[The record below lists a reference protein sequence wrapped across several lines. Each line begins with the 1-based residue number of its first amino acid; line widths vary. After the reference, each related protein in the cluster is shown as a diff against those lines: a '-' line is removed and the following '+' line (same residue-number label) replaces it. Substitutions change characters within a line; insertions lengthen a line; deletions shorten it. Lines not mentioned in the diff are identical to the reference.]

1 MKILQVVFS
10 LAFGGAERFVVDLS
24 NELSKDNDVTLL
36 ALKAET
42 CLPFFSFYKFAL
54 SPNVK
59 YINLGL
65 PLQASIFAQ
74 IKIYKYIKALKPD
87 VVHMHTENMPKFCF
101 LANLL
106 LGHKIKFVQT
116 IHNDVH
122 EKYDNFL
129 YHFVYHTL
137 GKYRMIRFAALSETN
152 YLDLRKIYP
161 ALLSTCIVNGR
172 APILPTEKYDLVRK
186 EIASYKIN
194 NDTIVVLHVARCC
207 EQKNQ
212 ELLVSGFNEIVR
224 RGKNAILLIIGGE
237 FEKERGQLLQ
247 RMACDRVFFLG
258 TKENVADY
266 MLNSDIFTLSSK
278 YEGMPISL
286 LEAMLSGLP
295 MVSTPVCGAIDVIN
309 GKNGVLSKDYSLDG
323 YVEALENVVDN
334 LTAYKSNASLM
345 AKKCP
350 YTIDVCA
357 KKYID
362 FYNL

>member
-1 MKILQVVFS
+1 MKILQIVFS

-24 NELSKDNDVTLL
+24 NELAKNHDVTVL
-36 ALKAET
+36 ALKDEK
-42 CLPFFSFYKFAL
+42 CLPFFTFYKFAL
-54 SPNVK
+54 SSNVK
-59 YINLGL
+59 YDNLGL
-65 PLQASIFAQ
+65 PLQASVSAQ
-74 IKIYKYIKALKPD
+74 YKIYKYIKKHRPD

-106 LGHKIKFVQT
+106 LGKKIKFVQT

-122 EKYDNFL
+122 EKYNNFM
-129 YHFVYHTL
+129 YHFVYYTL
-137 GKYRMIRFAALSETN
+137 GKYKLIRFAALSQTN
-152 YLDLRKIYP
+152 YLDLCKLYP
-161 ALLSTCIVNGR
+161 SLLSTCIVNGR
-172 APILPTEKYDLVRK
+172 APILPTDNYDSVKK
-186 EIASYKIN
+186 EVASYKVN
-194 NDTIVVLHVARCC
+194 ENTVVVLHVARCC

-212 ELLVSGFNEIVR
+212 KLLVAGFNELIK
-224 RGKNAILLIIGGE
+224 RGKNAILIIIGGE
-237 FEKERGQLLQ
+237 FEKERGQVLQ
-247 RMACDRVFFLG
+247 QMACDRIFFLG

-309 GKNGVLSKDYSLDG
+309 GRNGVLSKDYSLEG
-323 YVEALENVVDN
+323 YVEALEKVVDN
-334 LTAYKSNASLM
+334 LATYKTAASLM
-345 AKKCP
+345 VKDCP